1 MYPVLDEHEHDA
13 VRALDVRRRMRPA
26 AESPSA
32 FSVHGSLFLVQVA
45 FASLSVAGR
54 IVLRDMPPLALTA
67 IRLVG
72 AALVFWLL
80 PTARSRFS
88 VPVRDRWG
96 IAGCALLGIF
106 GNQALFLIGLRSTTA
121 THATLL
127 VATIPIFTLLATVL
141 LENERVRPMA
151 ILGITLAFSGIAY
164 LVGTEGMALGGETV
178 VGDLFVVGNAL
189 VYGFYLVLVRP
200 YVARHGSTLVVSW
213 GFLSGALYAIPFVI
227 LAPLVVPELGSVDAV
242 LDVPRATWLL
252 VAYVVAV
259 PTVFTYL
266 TNAWALRFASSTAV
280 SVWIYAQPTV
290 AALLAWFFLD
300 EVPTVRLVGAAILV
314 FAGIG
319 LVARGRA
326 ASPLVPSRDTSA
338 PAKER

>member
-1 MYPVLDEHEHDA
+1 
-13 VRALDVRRRMRPA
+13 MRPDRA
-26 AESPSA
+26 SPSA
-32 FSVHGSLFLVQVA
+32 LSVHASLFFVQVA

-67 IRLVG
+67 IRLIG
-72 AALVFWLL
+72 AAIVFWM
-80 PTARSRFS
+80 PVERSRFS
-88 VPVRDRWG
+88 VPVRDRWA

-141 LENERVRPMA
+141 LEKERVRPMA
-151 ILGITLAFSGIAY
+151 LSGIALSFFGIAY
-164 LVGTEGMALGGETV
+164 LVGTEGMALGPETV
-178 VGDLFVVGNAL
+178 VGDLFVLGNAV

-200 YVARHGSTLVVSW
+200 YVARHGSTAVVSW
-213 GFLSGALYAIPFVI
+213 GFLAGALYAVPFVL
-227 LAPLVVPELGSVDAV
+227 LAPWVVPDLGTIDAV
-242 LDVPRATWLL
+242 LDVPDATWLL
-252 VAYVVAV
+252 VVYVVAV

-290 AALLAWFFLD
+290 AALLAWLFLD
-300 EVPTVRLVGAAILV
+300 EVPTARLFGAAVLV
-314 FAGIG
+314 FLGIG
-319 LVARGRA
+319 LVVRGRA
-326 ASPLVPSRDTSA
+326 ASPHLPSRDTSA
-338 PAKER
+338 PEKER